1 MSKYILYIVVTFIAI
16 LALWFVVDFNKN
28 LVKGVLN
35 PVISDMIEEN
45 YNNK

>member
-1 MSKYILYIVVTFIAI
+1 MSKYILYTVVIFIAI
-16 LALWFVVDFNKN
+16 LALWFIVDFNKN

-35 PVISDMIEEN
+35 PVISDRIEEN